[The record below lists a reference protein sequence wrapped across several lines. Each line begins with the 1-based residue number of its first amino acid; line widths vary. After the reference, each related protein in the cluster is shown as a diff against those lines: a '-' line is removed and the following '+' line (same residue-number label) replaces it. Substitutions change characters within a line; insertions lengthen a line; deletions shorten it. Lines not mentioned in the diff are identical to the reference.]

1 MLRRL
6 GGAVVFHAYRKTLMT
21 AQEHMLAGDFRKARF
36 TALLALRA
44 ATDTFGPDDERT
56 AFVLAALA
64 SVDIAEGDLDAAAER
79 ISAARRVLDGLPDAE
94 PHARALLLG
103 QHAAVQGI
111 AGRHTAALED
121 MRAAVALITSA
132 PGAPPFAAALL
143 HGDLVT
149 SAPGV
154 PPFAA
159 ALLHAGLGAAE
170 AEAGLPRD
178 ALRSYRTALAVV
190 RAARDDAAVLE
201 PQILIDIA
209 LIHRDLGDRYRA
221 GSLADEAM
229 AAAAAVPAVHGA
241 ALARMRVTA
250 ALIKRGTGDLEA
262 AEHLIGQVED
272 FWSGVPGHQSE
283 RVAATIVRAAI
294 AADRGDPAEAHRV
307 LAGLDGVVSG
317 GPAVVAG
324 HGLALTAYM
333 AGDLAEASRRLERLE
348 QESAAAFGPGHLQTA
363 QTLVLAAALS
373 SATGEHGR
381 ALDLV
386 TRATAAE
393 ARIQWTSFGAGGRD
407 VHGAIMDRLAASL
420 HVELTVALAAEGHDP
435 RATATGLAAVLRRKG
450 GLREA
455 FAVLHTSRA
464 RESWEE
470 LREVS
475 GRILAATTGHPEGAL
490 VSELAALYER
500 QEELEARLADGVPEE
515 ALRARARHATPAAV
529 LGALPAG
536 AALLEL
542 FRWVPFDLRAG
553 VSRGPEHAEYLG
565 YLLAAGEAR
574 LIRFGPAAPID
585 TAIRHWNHAPA
596 PDVPAPPRDVPGSP
610 GVVAAPGD
618 VSVSSGIVAAA
629 SGGASGV
636 SDVLGELSGMLA
648 GPLLAALDGVDVR
661 RLYVA
666 PDGALGLVPWEIL
679 TGPDG
684 VPLVDRLSLSY
695 LTAART
701 LLGGGPRT
709 GPPGDPLV
717 IGGPDFGHAP
727 PDDATDDVPDDVP
740 DDATDGV
747 ARVAGIAFAALPGTV
762 REAKAVARLLGVSP
776 LLGAEATRA
785 AVLGARSPRVLHLA
799 THGFFL
805 DAPGG
810 ASSGLWA
817 MWDAEPAP
825 EGVPRRRVPWYAAPR
840 PLLRCG
846 VALAGANTPD
856 PPGFVTGEDILA
868 LDLRATELVVLS
880 ACDTGRGEAH
890 AGDGILGLAH
900 AFATAGARHVL
911 LSLWAVNDH
920 LAARLMRVFHEHL
933 TAGASPLAALRA
945 AQHRIRVDHPDPRL
959 WAGFVLY
966 GD

>member
-1 MLRRL
+1 MLRRMFRRL
-6 GGAVVFHAYRKTLMT
+6 GGAVIFHAYRKTLMT
-21 AQEHMLAGDFRKARF
+21 TQEHMLAGDFRKARF
-36 TALLALRA
+36 TALLALRTA
-44 ATDTFGPDDERT
+44 VDTFGPDDERT
-56 AFVLAALA
+56 AFVLATLA
-64 SVDIAEGDLDAAAER
+64 SVDIAEGDLDAAAEL
-79 ISAARRVLDGLPDAE
+79 ISAARRILDGLPDAD

-121 MRAAVALITSA
+121 MRAAVALLASA
-132 PGAPPFAAALL
+132 PGAPPFAE
-143 HGDLVT
+143 
-149 SAPGV
+149 
-154 PPFAA
+154 

-178 ALRSYRTALAVV
+178 ALRSYRAALAVV
-190 RAARDDAAVLE
+190 RAARDDSAVLE
-201 PQILIDIA
+201 PQILIDVA
-209 LIHRDLGDRYRA
+209 LIHRDLGDRRRA
-221 GSLADEAM
+221 DTLAGEAM
-229 AAAAAVPAVHGA
+229 AVAAAMPAVHGA

-250 ALIKRGTGDLEA
+250 ALIKRRTGDLES
-262 AEHLIGQVED
+262 AEHLIRQVED
-272 FWSGVPGHQSE
+272 FWSGLPGHQSE
-283 RVAATIVRAAI
+283 RVAATIARAAI
-294 AADRGDPAEAHRV
+294 AADRGNPAEAHRV

-324 HGLALTAYM
+324 YGLALSAYM
-333 AGDLAEASRRLERLE
+333 AGDLGEAERRLERLE
-348 QESAAAFGPGHLQTA
+348 EESAAAFGAGHLQTA
-363 QTLVLAAALS
+363 QTLVLAAALR
-373 SATGEHGR
+373 SAGGEHGR

-386 TRATAAE
+386 ARATAAE

-407 VHGAIMDRLAASL
+407 VHSAIMDRLAVSL
-420 HVELTVALAAEGHDP
+420 DVELTVALAAEGHDP
-435 RATATGLAAVLRRKG
+435 RATETGFAAVLRRKG

-455 FAVLHTSRA
+455 FTALRSA
-464 RESWEE
+464 RDRETWEE
-470 LREVS
+470 LREVC

-490 VSELAALYER
+490 VSELTALYER

-515 ALRARARHATPAAV
+515 ALRARARHATPTAV
-529 LGALPAG
+529 LGALPSG
-536 AALLEL
+536 AAVLEL

-553 VSRGPEHAEYLG
+553 VSRGAEHAEYLG
-565 YLLAAGEAR
+565 YLPAAGETR
-574 LIRFGPAAPID
+574 LIRFGPAAAIEA
-585 TAIRHWNHAPA
+585 AIRRWSLA
-596 PDVPAPPRDVPGSP
+596 
-610 GVVAAPGD
+610 
-618 VSVSSGIVAAA
+618 
-629 SGGASGV
+629 
-636 SDVLGELSGMLA
+636 ELSGMLA
-648 GPLLAALDGVDVR
+648 GPLLGALDGVDVR
-661 RLYVA
+661 HLYVA
-666 PDGALGLVPWEIL
+666 PDGALGLLPWEIL

-684 VPLVDRLSLSY
+684 VPLLDRLSLSY

-701 LLGGGPRT
+701 LLGAGPRT
-709 GPPGDPLV
+709 DPSGDPLV

-727 PDDATDDVPDDVP
+727 AGGPA
-740 DDATDGV
+740 AEAEGGV
-747 ARVAGIAFAALPGTV
+747 AGMAFAALPGTV

-805 DAPGG
+805 DTPDG

-825 EGVPRRRVPWYAAPR
+825 EGAPRRRVPWYAAPR

-846 VALAGANTPD
+846 VALAGANTPGAAST
-856 PPGFVTGEDILA
+856 PGFVTGEDIIA
-868 LDLRATELVVLS
+868 LDLRATDLVVLS

-920 LAARLMRVFHEHL
+920 LAARLMRVFYEHL
-933 TAGASPLAALRA
+933 TAGASPRAALRA
-945 AQHRIRVDHPDPRL
+945 AQNRIRDDHPDPRL

-966 GD
+966 GG